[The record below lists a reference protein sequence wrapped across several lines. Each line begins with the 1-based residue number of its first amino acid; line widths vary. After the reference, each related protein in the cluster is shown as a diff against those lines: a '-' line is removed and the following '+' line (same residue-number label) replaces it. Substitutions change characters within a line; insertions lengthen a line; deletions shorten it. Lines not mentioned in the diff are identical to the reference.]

1 MVVFIRA
8 VLRRSTGIIILALF
22 RGSCSNDMEDF
33 YQKMNR
39 AAMRR
44 MLMTDNCSVAFGCLR
59 AIEIHFV
66 CCKRC

>member
-33 YQKMNR
+33 YSENESGSDEKDAHDR
-39 AAMRR
+39 
-44 MLMTDNCSVAFGCLR
+44 
-59 AIEIHFV
+59 
-66 CCKRC
+66 